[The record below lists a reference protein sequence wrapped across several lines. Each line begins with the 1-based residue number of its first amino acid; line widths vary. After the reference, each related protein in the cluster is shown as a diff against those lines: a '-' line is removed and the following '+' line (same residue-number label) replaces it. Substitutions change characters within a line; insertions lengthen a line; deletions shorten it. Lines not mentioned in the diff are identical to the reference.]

1 LFLIG
6 GFGKLENSASKYILV
21 KQSPLWKKKKKKKRK
36 KREGGRERERE
47 REIHVNVSYLSMPL
61 FHNSLLQI

>member
-36 KREGGRERERE
+36 KRGGGERERD
-47 REIHVNVSYLSMPL
+47 SCKC
-61 FHNSLLQI
+61 

>member
-36 KREGGRERERE
+36 KRGGEERERD
-47 REIHVNVSYLSMPL
+47 SCKC
-61 FHNSLLQI
+61 

>member
-36 KREGGRERERE
+36 KRGGGRERE
-47 REIHVNVSYLSMPL
+47 IPVNVSYLSMPL